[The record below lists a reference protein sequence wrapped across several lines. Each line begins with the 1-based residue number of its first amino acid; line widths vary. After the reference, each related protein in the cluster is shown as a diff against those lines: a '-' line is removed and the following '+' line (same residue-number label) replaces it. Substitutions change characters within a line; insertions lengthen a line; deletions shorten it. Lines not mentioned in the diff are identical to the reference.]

1 MNIRDYIVPFVLAAA
16 TLFLV
21 KSFWPG
27 SSQDS
32 NVAFVAPLTAQ
43 EQEPLRTEIDFIDQ
57 EKEVIGQDV
66 VVNTAYADLTFSS
79 KGAALTHAVFKR
91 TVRNELQTF
100 TTIDRSTI
108 TSDEHLMFLVA
119 LDEKTPLAY
128 TFEGRTDTSDE
139 THLTYKVATDSG
151 TIRKEFVVHKN
162 KCALDLII
170 TVDPV
175 SGSIMRPR
183 LCWQAPYLEEMKEEE
198 LVSGVIFD
206 KTGSYT
212 KKSLSAL
219 NPREGFFAPT
229 IFGSEDKYF
238 LHALIGD
245 EHNFASRA
253 YYKTV
258 NHVLNSIIEAQ
269 PVTTRTEW
277 KMSFYMGPKEAE
289 TFAQVEPRLEKVLDY
304 GFFSP
309 VAKGM
314 LYLLKLC
321 NNYLHN
327 FGFAIILITLLLK
340 LLLLPFTFKG
350 EQKARKAEAYYKK
363 LAHLQQRYK
372 DDPQALNAAR
382 EELVRT
388 EGMPGLGGC
397 LPLLLQIPFFMG
409 LSGALN
415 NSIELYKAPFIF
427 WIKDLSVKD
436 PYYVLPALIGI
447 GFLLVMI
454 NSKQNGGFKQ
464 VVTSG
469 AMALL
474 FAAWMSTT
482 AAGLALFIVVNVLLH
497 FVQTRIQR
505 VFGL

>member
-1 MNIRDYIVPFVLAAA
+1 MNIRDYIVPFILALA

-21 KSFWPG
+21 RSWWFG

-32 NVAFVAPLTAQ
+32 NVGFIAPLTVQ
-43 EQEPLRTEIDFIDQ
+43 EQEPLRTEVDFVDQ
-57 EKEVIGQDV
+57 EKDVEGQDV
-66 VVNTAYADLTFSS
+66 VVQAAYADLIFSS
-79 KGAALTHAVFKR
+79 RGASLTHAVFKR
-91 TVRNELQTF
+91 IVRNEVQTF
-100 TTIDRSTI
+100 KTIDAAQVQ
-108 TSDEHLMFLVA
+108 DEQRMFLVA

-128 TFEGRTDTSDE
+128 SLQERIDTDNE
-139 THLTYKVATDSG
+139 TRVIYKVHAEVG
-151 TIRKEFVVHKN
+151 TIQKEFVVYKN
-162 KCALDLII
+162 KCAMDVIVTI
-170 TVDPV
+170 DPKN
-175 SGSIMRPR
+175 GSVVRPR
-183 LCWQAPYLEEMKEEE
+183 LYWNAPYLQAIEAEEQI
-198 LVSGVIFD
+198 SGVIFD
-206 KTGSYT
+206 KTGNYS
-212 KKSLSAL
+212 KKSINSL

-229 IFGSEDKYF
+229 IFGSENKYF
-238 LHALIGD
+238 LHALIKD

-253 YYKTV
+253 YYKLI
-258 NHVLNSIIEAQ
+258 NHSIVSIIEAQ
-269 PVTTRTEW
+269 PVTARTTW
-277 KMSFYMGPKEAE
+277 AMSFYMGPKEVE
-289 TFAQVEPRLEKVLDY
+289 TFALVEPRLEKVLDY

-321 NNYLHN
+321 NHYVHN
-327 FGFAIILITLLLK
+327 FGLAIILITLLLK

-363 LAHLQQRYK
+363 LAYLQQRYK

-415 NSIELYKAPFIF
+415 NSIELYRAPFIL

-436 PYYVLPALIGI
+436 PYYVLPVLIGI
-447 GFLLVMI
+447 GFLLVML

-464 VVTSG
+464 VVASG
-469 AMALL
+469 GMALL

-482 AAGLALFIVVNVLLH
+482 AAGLALFIVFNVFLH
-497 FVQTRIQR
+497 FIQTRIQKA
-505 VFGL
+505 VGL